1 MEMKHLHGRRVWHK
15 IVRWKP
21 LAAAE
26 CGSRLATRKPCAS
39 EGFSVRYS
47 LSSIPKEKAM
57 KKVLISIFC
66 FVLTL
71 SYSHPAAS
79 QEGPVSM
86 DDQLIQAATN
96 NDLEAVRQ
104 ALDKGAHIDAKTTD
118 EDGWTALI
126 SSIYRGNNEV
136 VKLLLKKGAN
146 TEVPANDGTTA
157 LIRAAIRGDAEIA
170 KLLLEKGAHIEA
182 RNNVGE
188 TALMMAAR
196 YGSAEVVNLL
206 LAKGASVEAKDNKGS
221 TALMM
226 AAISDINPVPVV
238 RLLLKKGANVDV
250 QNNNGDTALKLAT
263 TAGNAEVV
271 KLLREKGAH

>member
-1 MEMKHLHGRRVWHK
+1 M
-15 IVRWKP
+15 VRWKP
-21 LAAAE
+21 LDAAA
-26 CGSRLATRKPCAS
+26 CGSRLSARQPCAL
-39 EGFSVRYS
+39 EGYSVKNS
-47 LSSIPKEKAM
+47 LSPIPKEKAM

-66 FVLTL
+66 FAIAL
-71 SYSHPAAS
+71 SFSHPAAG
-79 QEGPVSM
+79 QAGPNSM
-86 DDQLIQAATN
+86 DDQLIQAATS
-96 NDLEAVRQ
+96 NDLDAVRQ
-104 ALDKGAHIDAKTTD
+104 ALDKGAHIDAKTMD

-136 VKLLLKKGAN
+136 VKLLLKRGAN

-157 LIRAAIRGDAEIA
+157 LIKAAIRGDAEIA
-170 KLLLEKGAHIEA
+170 KLLLEKGAHLEA
-182 RNNVGE
+182 RNNLGD

-206 LAKGASVEAKDNKGS
+206 LAKGASVEATDSKGS

-238 RLLLKKGANVDV
+238 KLLLKKGANVAAQDK
-250 QNNNGDTALKLAT
+250 NGDTALKLAT

-271 KLLREKGAH
+271 KLLRERGAH

>member
-1 MEMKHLHGRRVWHK
+1 MK
-15 IVRWKP
+15 
-21 LAAAE
+21 
-26 CGSRLATRKPCAS
+26 
-39 EGFSVRYS
+39 YS
-47 LSSIPKEKAM
+47 LSPIPKEKAM
-57 KKVLISIFC
+57 KKVLISFFC

-79 QEGPVSM
+79 QDGPVSM
-86 DDQLIQAATN
+86 DDQLIQAATSN
-96 NDLEAVRQ
+96 ELEAVRQ
-104 ALDKGAHIDAKTTD
+104 ALDKGAHIDAKTMD
-118 EDGWTALI
+118 DDGWTALI
-126 SSIYRGNNEV
+126 SSVYRGNTEV

-157 LIRAAIRGDAEIA
+157 LIKAAIRGDAEIA
-170 KLLLEKGAHIEA
+170 KLLLEKGAHLEA
-182 RNNVGE
+182 KNNIGD

-226 AAISDINPVPVV
+226 AATSDINPVQVV
-238 RLLLKKGANVDV
+238 KLLLKKGANVEA
-250 QNNNGDTALKLAT
+250 QGNNGDTALKLAT